1 MRRTARGMTLI
12 EVMVAVAIMAMLGA
26 MTYGIVFTT
35 VRTQDEAMRMQ
46 DRFQSGRV
54 ALERIRR
61 ELTMA
66 FVSLH
71 QSEDKRTQTLFVGE
85 RARLVFNSGAHEPA
99 TRGVRQSDQMEVE
112 YRLHRPRGQ
121 KHEALVRRVKYH
133 LDDRPERGGRE
144 EILVEGVRAL
154 RFSYFDKSREDW
166 TDDWEVRIDDAQLM
180 RARLRELQALREQA
194 EGIGAATAEAAL
206 AGGAPGSN
214 PLEGVATAV
223 AGAALEATVDVDVA
237 VRTQELLDGLVLPT
251 RVRITL
257 ELDNEDAPNLVM
269 QTQVEI
275 PLTEPLWY

>member
-1 MRRTARGMTLI
+1 MTLI
-12 EVMVAVAIMAMLGA
+12 EVMVAVAIMALLGA

-71 QSEDKRTQTLFVGE
+71 QSEDKRTQTLFLGE
-85 RARLVFNSGAHEPA
+85 GERLVFNSGAHEPA

-121 KHEALVRRVKYH
+121 QHEALVRRVKYH
-133 LDDRPERGGRE
+133 IDDRPERGGRE
-144 EILVEGVRAL
+144 ELLVEGVRAL
-154 RFSYFDKSREDW
+154 RFSYFDRSREDW
-166 TDDWEVRIDDAQLM
+166 TDEWEVRIDDAQLM
-180 RARLRELQALREQA
+180 RARLRELQSLREQA
-194 EGIGAATAEAAL
+194 EGIGAATAEAAMN
-206 AGGAPGSN
+206 GAPGVN

-237 VRTQELLDGLVLPT
+237 ARTQELLDGLVLPA

-257 ELDNEDAPNLVM
+257 ELDNDGAPNLVM

>member
-1 MRRTARGMTLI
+1 MSARNIRGMTLV

-71 QSEDKRTQTLFVGE
+71 QSEDKRTQTLFKGE
-85 RARLVFNSGAHEPA
+85 SDRLIFNSGAHEPA

-121 KHEALVRRVKYH
+121 QHEALVRRVKYH
-133 LDDRPERGGRE
+133 IDDRPERGGRE
-144 EILVEGVRAL
+144 ELLVEGVRAL
-154 RFSYFDKSREDW
+154 RIAYFDKQREDW
-166 TDDWEVRIDDAQLM
+166 TDEWDVRIDDAQLM
-180 RARLRELQALREQA
+180 RARLRELQNLREQA
-194 EGIGAATAEAAL
+194 EGIGAATAEAAMS
-206 AGGAPGSN
+206 GAAAD
-214 PLEGVATAV
+214 PLGAVGTAV
-223 AGAALEATVDVDVA
+223 AGAALEATVDIDVA
-237 VRTQELLDGLVLPT
+237 ARTQELLDGLVLPS

-257 ELDNEDAPNLVM
+257 ELDNDGAANLIM

>member
-1 MRRTARGMTLI
+1 MKDRNTRGMTLI

-71 QSEDKRTQTLFVGE
+71 QSEDKRTQTLFLGE
-85 RARLVFNSGAHEPA
+85 SDRLVFNSGAHEPA

-121 KHEALVRRVKYH
+121 AHDALVRRVKYH
-133 LDDRPERGGRE
+133 IDDRPERGGRE
-144 EILVEGVRAL
+144 EVLVEGVRAMKIA
-154 RFSYFDKSREDW
+154 YFDKQREDW
-166 TDDWEVRIDDAQLM
+166 TDEWDVRIEDAQLM
-180 RARLRELQALREQA
+180 RARLRELQTLREQA
-194 EGIGAATAEAAL
+194 EGIGAATAEAAMN
-206 AGGAPGSN
+206 GATAD
-214 PLEGVATAV
+214 PLGAVGTAV
-223 AGAALEATVDVDVA
+223 AGAALEAQVDVDVA
-237 VRTQELLDGLVLPT
+237 ARTQELLDGLVLPS

-257 ELDNEDAPNLVM
+257 ELDNDGAANLIM